1 MDCSAP
7 QAETDA
13 FIVHFYARKTTAM
26 LDLFLA
32 TSTRLALHYPPPPP
46 TPPSVRAQILNGDSC
61 NGLKIN
67 QSRKCVAGAAEAV
80 L

>member
-1 MDCSAP
+1 MSVCVQTHRTSCLLIDCSAP

-32 TSTRLALHYPPPPP
+32 